1 VSQILPLR
9 DYQRKA
15 LDALRADWAD
25 GIRRAAVVLP
35 TGAGKTVVFAHLTA
49 WWRANHRSRVLVV
62 AHRDELVNQAAE
74 KLQAIA
80 PHLSVGIVKGARNE
94 VNRDVIV
101 ASVQTLR
108 SAARRERVYDVGLI
122 IVDECHHA
130 TAPTYRAILA
140 HYGAM
145 GYDAM
150 SGEHH
155 GRDLALAAGFTATL
169 ARGDGASL
177 GEVWQKVSYRRD
189 ILDMIRAG
197 HLLNPRGKRVTV
209 EDLDLDAVAR
219 RHGDYADGAL
229 GAALTASLAPEA
241 TAKAYLEHA
250 SDRSGVVFAP
260 TVESAYAF
268 AAAFSDAGIRT
279 ETVHGAQAIDERRG
293 VFARAHDGA
302 TQVVTNCMVA
312 TEGTDVPRWS
322 CAVIARPTQSAPL
335 YVQMVGRVLR
345 PFPGQ
350 TDALV
355 LDVVGVT
362 SKHQLRTIADLSG
375 KTFREPPD
383 EDELLTEA
391 SDREDAEELE
401 LGEERGDGL
410 GGVETEYIDG
420 RTVVREVDL
429 FAGSRQQWLQTDG
442 GAWFVPA
449 GPDHFVFLAPGER
462 PATFDVCWTHK
473 SERRGGWTDHRG
485 VELEYAMAW
494 GEDVASEYHGFETY
508 ASKSASWRR
517 GGASLKQ
524 KDYARGLGIIFA
536 EDVTKPELA
545 NLITQAVASR
555 RIDAV
560 IKAMGRSA

>member
-1 VSQILPLR
+1 VQP
-9 DYQRKA
+9 
-15 LDALRADWAD
+15 
-25 GIRRAAVVLP
+25 RR
-35 TGAGKTVVFAHLTA
+35 
-49 WWRANHRSRVLVV
+49 S
-62 AHRDELVNQAAE
+62 
-74 KLQAIA
+74 
-80 PHLSVGIVKGARNE
+80 
-94 VNRDVIV
+94 
-101 ASVQTLR
+101 
-108 SAARRERVYDVGLI
+108 
-122 IVDECHHA
+122 
-130 TAPTYRAILA
+130 
-140 HYGAM
+140 
-145 GYDAM
+145 
-150 SGEHH
+150 
-155 GRDLALAAGFTATL
+155 ALAAGFTATL

-362 SKHQLRTIADLSG
+362 SKHALRTIADLSG

-401 LGEERGDGL
+401 LGGP
-410 GGVETEYIDG
+410 GVIETEYVDG
-420 RTVVREVDL
+420 RTVVHEVDL
-429 FAGSRQQWLQTDG
+429 FASSRQQWLQTDG

-473 SERRGGWTDHRG
+473 ERRKGGWTDHRG

-494 GEDVASEYHGFETY
+494 AEDVASEYAGFEY
-508 ASKSASWRR
+508 FADKKASWRR
-517 GGASLKQ
+517 GSASPRQ
-524 KDYARGLGIIFA
+524 KARAPMGSSSPTTRA
-536 EDVTKPELA
+536 
-545 NLITQAVASR
+545 R
-555 RIDAV
+555 RSWAT
-560 IKAMGRSA
+560 

>member
-1 VSQILPLR
+1 MSQILPLR

-15 LDALRADWAD
+15 LDALRADWAE
-25 GIRRAAVVLP
+25 GVRRAAVVLP

-49 WWRANHRSRVLVV
+49 WWRANHRSRVLVL
-62 AHRDELVNQAAE
+62 AHRDELVNQAAD
-74 KLQAIA
+74 KLRTIA
-80 PHLSVGIVKGARNE
+80 PHLSVGIVKGPLNE

-108 SAARRERVYDVGLI
+108 NENRRHRLHDVGLI

-130 TAPTYRAILA
+130 TAQSYRVILA
-140 HYGAM
+140 HYGCM
-145 GYDAM
+145 SDNGYAIVN
-150 SGEHH
+150 
-155 GRDLALAAGFTATL
+155 GRDRESALAAGFTATL
-169 ARGDGASL
+169 ARGDKASL
-177 GEVWQKVSYRRD
+177 GEVWEKVSYRRD

-197 HLLNPRGKRVTV
+197 HLLNPRGKRVEV

-250 SDRSGVVFAP
+250 SDRSGVLFAP

-268 AAAFSDAGIRT
+268 ASAFQDAGIKT
-279 ETVHGAQAIDERRG
+279 ETVHGAQPTDERRG
-293 VFARAHDGA
+293 VFARAHDGT

-362 SKHQLRTIADLSG
+362 SKHALRTIADLSG
-375 KTFREPPD
+375 KKFREPPD

-391 SDREDAEELE
+391 ADREGAEELE
-401 LGEERGDGL
+401 LGEGL
-410 GGVETEYIDG
+410 GGSVDIEYRDG
-420 RTVVREVDL
+420 KTVVTEVDL

-449 GPDHFVFLAPGER
+449 GADHFVFLAPGER

-473 SERRGGWTDHRG
+473 SERKGGWTDHRG

-494 GEDVASEYHGFETY
+494 AEDVAREYDGFHRY
-508 ASKSASWRR
+508 ADKKASWRR
-517 GGASLKQ
+517 GDASEKQ

-536 EDVTKPELA
+536 EDVSKPELA

-560 IKAMGRSA
+560 VKAMGRA